1 MTLSQSRLIRA
12 VVVSACLVAT
22 GLVGAQPSSAATKT
36 YDCGQISVNNTP
48 AGLYGGYL
56 TKIKVT
62 GSYTKKSSACRSGK
76 SLVKAYY
83 TCRRAKGVKGSCSGR
98 TINGLKCKETNRTVV
113 EAADQL
119 NADVTC
125 SKGSKKIRH
134 HYQQFLHKQ

>member
-36 YDCGQISVNNTP
+36 YSCSDISVNNTP
-48 AGLYGGYL
+48 AGLNGGYF

-62 GSYTKKSSACRSGK
+62 GSYTKKSSACRSGR

-83 TCRRAKGVKGSCSGR
+83 TCRRAKGVKGSCSGQ
-98 TINGLKCKETNRTVV
+98 TINGLKCKETNRRTGGVP
-113 EAADQL
+113 EFLD
-119 NADVTC
+119 ADVTC
-125 SKGSKKIRH
+125 TKGSKKIRH
-134 HYQQFLHKQ
+134 HYSQGLQSN